1 MNHYTLCCRHESNK
15 QNGVKTRKQNIH
27 VKKALIG
34 KKNNTGIFAVN
45 DSLPLQFYS
54 YIGIN
59 FLHMGASTRDCFQSN
74 SLTPFLPLSGAFLY
88 NPNAETT
95 E

>member
-1 MNHYTLCCRHESNK
+1 M
-15 QNGVKTRKQNIH
+15 KTRKHNLH
-27 VKKALIG
+27 VNKSLIG
-34 KKNNTGIFAVN
+34 KNDNTEIFAVN

-54 YIGIN
+54 YIGIK
-59 FLHMGASTRDCFQSN
+59 LLQMGALAWDYFPIQSTN
-74 SLTPFLPLSGAFLY
+74 SFLPLSGAFLY

>member
-1 MNHYTLCCRHESNK
+1 MRINK
-15 QNGVKTRKQNIH
+15 QNGLKIGNTFLH
-27 VKKALIG
+27 VKKALIR
-34 KKNNTGIFAVN
+34 KNNNTGISTVN

-54 YIGIN
+54 YTGIK
-59 FLHMGASTRDCFQSN
+59 LLQMGASTRDCFPIQFSN
-74 SLTPFLPLSGAFLY
+74 FFLFLSGAFLY